1 MTIISWKK
9 WWLAGKT
16 AAALFL
22 LVPGLPGQAQ
32 NLVPNGSFEL
42 SDPDCPMGFGNIADA
57 LYWSNPNTASPDL
70 LAYCAILPDLQLPNS
85 EPGFQHT
92 YHGDKYAHFGKL
104 KTPGWNGE
112 AYSEG
117 ITVRLTEQL
126 EAGMYCL
133 ELFVSI
139 IELPKYMMD
148 RLDVALTKDKPLINA
163 SHLEAL
169 SPDGYADGIPLDTM
183 NWIPLSMEVTAEAG
197 DRYLTLGSFAPLS
210 ATNFL
215 LNYDNHLGIE
225 GAGFFV
231 DFVSL
236 TKCGFSL
243 RVADTTVCSSDPLI
257 LSVKS
262 YSDIHY
268 QWYFGNTLLSDSS
281 TWQSDAP
288 EQGWYY
294 LEYTDFRG
302 DTYTDSAYVTVEDCS
317 EWELPNVFTPNGD
330 SRNDLWKPIGKDIG
344 QVEIA
349 VYSRWGQVVFTYTG
363 DFASFGGWDGGDA
376 PEGTYY
382 VVARA
387 VASGGRLMEQK
398 GTITLLR

>member
-1 MTIISWKK
+1 M
-9 WWLAGKT
+9 AGKT
-16 AAALFL
+16 AAVLFFL
-22 LVPGLPGQAQ
+22 IPDLPVQAQ

-42 SDPDCPMGFGNIADA
+42 SDPDCPMGLGNLDDAFHWNNTIPFFGMPGAAD
-57 LYWSNPNTASPDL
+57 LF
-70 LAYCAILPDLQLPNS
+70 AYCALNPQLQLPNS
-85 EPGFQHT
+85 IVGFQHA
-92 YHGDKYAHFGKL
+92 YDGGKYAHFGKL
-104 KTPGWNGE
+104 KNPGLNGE
-112 AYSEG
+112 AISEG
-117 ITVRLTEQL
+117 VTVALTEEL
-126 EAGMYCL
+126 EAGVYCL
-133 ELFVSI
+133 KLFVSI
-139 IELPKYMMD
+139 PEEPTHMID
-148 RLDVALTKDKPLINA
+148 RLDAALTKDKPLINV

-169 SPDGYADGIPLDTM
+169 SPDGYAEGIPLDTM
-183 NWIPLSMEVTAEAG
+183 NWISLSMEVTAEAG
-197 DRYLTLGSFAPLS
+197 DQYLTLGSFAPLS
-210 ATNFL
+210 ATNFM
-215 LNYDNHLGIE
+215 LNHSNNPSGIE
-225 GAGFFV
+225 WAGFFV
-231 DFVSL
+231 DDVSL

-257 LSVKS
+257 LSAEN

-268 QWYFGNTLLSDSS
+268 RWYFGNTLLSDSS

-330 SRNDLWKPIGKDIG
+330 SKNDLWKPIGKDIG

-387 VASGGRLMEQK
+387 FASGGRLMEQK

>member
-1 MTIISWKK
+1 MPPPAHMTIY
-9 WWLAGKT
+9 
-16 AAALFL
+16 
-22 LVPGLPGQAQ
+22 
-32 NLVPNGSFEL
+32 NLES
-42 SDPDCPMGFGNIADA
+42 
-57 LYWSNPNTASPDL
+57 
-70 LAYCAILPDLQLPNS
+70 
-85 EPGFQHT
+85 
-92 YHGDKYAHFGKL
+92 
-104 KTPGWNGE
+104 
-112 AYSEG
+112 
-117 ITVRLTEQL
+117 
-126 EAGMYCL
+126 
-133 ELFVSI
+133 
-139 IELPKYMMD
+139 
-148 RLDVALTKDKPLINA
+148 
-163 SHLEAL
+163 L

-183 NWIPLSMEVTAEAG
+183 NWIQLSMEVTAEAG
-197 DRYLTLGSFAPLS
+197 DQYLTLGSFAPLS
-210 ATNFL
+210 ATNFM
-215 LNYDNHLGIE
+215 LNHSNNTLGIE
-225 GAGFFV
+225 DAGFFV
-231 DFVSL
+231 DDVSL

-243 RVADTTVCSSDPLI
+243 KVADTTVCSSDPLT
-257 LSVKS
+257 LSVES

-330 SRNDLWKPIGKDIG
+330 SKNDLWKPIGKDIG
-344 QVEIA
+344 QVEIS

-376 PEGTYY
+376 PEETYY